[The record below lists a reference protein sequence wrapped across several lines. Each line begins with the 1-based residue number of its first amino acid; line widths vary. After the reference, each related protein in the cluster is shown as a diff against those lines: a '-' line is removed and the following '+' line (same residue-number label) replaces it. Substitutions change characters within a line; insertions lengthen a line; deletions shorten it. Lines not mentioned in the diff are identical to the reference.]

1 VSAPPPASESA
12 AAETNI
18 YTLETSRRQ
27 RVAAAALFGVALLA
41 SVIVAIGTDQPGPWG
56 LIPIVVY
63 AGLALVGVDMVLAT
77 LGAVVTAVV
86 LTRSTPADL
95 GPVLTKS
102 MGTLIALL
110 GVIILLGAGLGEV
123 LRRTGV
129 AEHIVLGVVRKVGLT
144 TQLRAQAGAMLA
156 CAVLAGALGTLAGSV
171 AIVAPIVIPLLAA
184 LGFSTTATAA
194 MFFFSGLAGLTL
206 SPFAPIT
213 ASIYGAAE
221 VSWISYV
228 LTAGLPTAAV
238 MLGAGF
244 LVVRWN
250 QRRTAETH
258 PYPPERAVDLATLQ
272 ESAPA
277 AGRATAAFLL
287 TFLALVVYSGL
298 TAAGATFVPVA
309 LVVLITVTG
318 VAARLPVGAL
328 MAGVYAGASRL
339 LGIFFLF
346 FLLAVLFTLIDSMGV
361 YDGVAERFAL
371 SDLGPYLFCLVVV
384 LIGWVGVA
392 GAAAAQVVL
401 VNQVFGPLAVALGI
415 PPAAWTVVLL
425 AAAQTDGLGPFPN
438 PDMIGQM
445 GLAESRS
452 LRWQL
457 LSSYL
462 VLVPVVVLY
471 AVLLAIWT

>member
-1 VSAPPPASESA
+1 MTSPTPVSDA
-12 AAETNI
+12 NI

-27 RVAAAALFGVALLA
+27 QVAAVVLYAVAL
-41 SVIVAIGTDQPGPWG
+41 VAAVVVAATTDRPGLWG

-63 AGLALVGVDMVLAT
+63 AGLALLGVDMVLAT
-77 LGAVVTAVV
+77 LGAVLCAVV
-86 LTRSTPADL
+86 LTRSTPAEL
-95 GPVLTKS
+95 GPVLTES
-102 MGTLIALL
+102 MGTLVALL
-110 GVIILLGAGLGEV
+110 GVIILLGAALGEV

-129 AEHIVLGVVRKVGLT
+129 AEFLVLTVVRRVGLT
-144 TQLRAQAGAMLA
+144 TQLRAQLGVMLA
-156 CAVLAGALGTLAGSV
+156 CTLLAGALGTLAGSV

-184 LGFSTTATAA
+184 LGFSAPAAAA

-213 ASIYGAAE
+213 ASIYGAAQ
-221 VSWISYV
+221 VSWIGYV

-238 MLGAGF
+238 MFGAGF

-250 QRRTAETH
+250 QRRTARAF
-258 PYPPERAVDLATLQ
+258 PYPPERAVDLDALQ
-272 ESAPA
+272 DAPPG
-277 AGRATAAFLL
+277 AGRTTAAFLL
-287 TFLALVVYSGL
+287 AFLALVGYSGL

-309 LVVLITVTG
+309 LVVLVAVTG
-318 VAARLPVGAL
+318 LAAREPVGSL
-328 MAGVYAGASRL
+328 MAAVYAGASRL

-346 FLLAVLFTLIDSMGV
+346 FLLAVLFTLIDAMGV

-371 SDLGPYLFCLVVV
+371 SALAPYLFCLVVV
-384 LIGWVGVA
+384 LIGWIGVA

-401 VNQVFGPLAVALGI
+401 VNQVFGPLAVTFGV

-425 AAAQTDGLGPFPN
+425 AVSQTDGLGPFPN

-462 VLVPVVVLY
+462 VLVPVVALY
-471 AVLLAIWT
+471 AVLLGVYA

>member
-1 VSAPPPASESA
+1 MSTSTPVSDV
-12 AAETNI
+12 NI
-18 YTLETSRRQ
+18 YTLDMSRRQ
-27 RVAAAALFGVALLA
+27 QVAAAALYAVALIA
-41 SVIVAIGTDQPGPWG
+41 SIVVAIRTDQPGLWG
-56 LIPIVVY
+56 LVPIVVY
-63 AGLALVGVDMVLAT
+63 AGLALLGVDMVLAT
-77 LGAVVTAVV
+77 LGAVVSAVV

-95 GPVLTKS
+95 GPVLVES

-129 AEHIVLGVVRKVGLT
+129 AEFLVIGVVRRVGLT
-144 TQLRAQAGAMLA
+144 TQLRAQFGVMLA
-156 CAVLAGALGTLAGSV
+156 CTILAGALGTLAGSV

-184 LGFSTTATAA
+184 LGFSSPATAA

-213 ASIYGAAE
+213 ASIYGAAQ
-221 VSWISYV
+221 VSWVSYV
-228 LTAGLPTAAV
+228 FTAGLPTAVV
-238 MLGAGF
+238 MFGVGF

-250 QRRTAETH
+250 QRRTATAF
-258 PYPPERAVDLATLQ
+258 PYPPERAVDLDALQ
-272 ESAPA
+272 EPAPG
-277 AGRATAAFLL
+277 AGRATVAFLL

-309 LVVLITVTG
+309 LIVLIAVTG
-318 VAARLPVGAL
+318 IAARLPVGAL
-328 MAGVYAGASRL
+328 MGAVYGGASRL

-346 FLLAVLFTLIDSMGV
+346 FLLAVLFTLVDSMGA

-371 SDLGPYLFCLVVV
+371 SELAPYLFCLVVI
-384 LIGWVGVA
+384 LIGWVGIA

-401 VNQVFGPLAVALGI
+401 VNQVFGPLAVALGV

-425 AAAQTDGLGPFPN
+425 AASQTDGLGPFPN

-462 VLVPVVVLY
+462 VLIPVVALY
-471 AVLLAIWT
+471 AVLLGIYA

>member
-1 VSAPPPASESA
+1 VSSSTSVSDA
-12 AAETNI
+12 NI
-18 YTLETSRRQ
+18 YTLDMSRRQ
-27 RVAAAALFGVALLA
+27 QIAAAALYAVALA
-41 SVIVAIGTDQPGPWG
+41 VSVVVAIGTDQPGLWG

-63 AGLALVGVDMVLAT
+63 AGLALLGVDMVLAT
-77 LGAVVTAVV
+77 LGAVLCAVV
-86 LTRSTPADL
+86 LTRTSPADL
-95 GPVLTKS
+95 GSVLTES
-102 MGTLIALL
+102 MGSLVALL

-129 AEHIVLGVVRKVGLT
+129 AEFLVIGVVRRVGLT
-144 TQLRAQAGAMLA
+144 TQLRAQFGVMLA
-156 CAVLAGALGTLAGSV
+156 CTILAGALGTLAGSV

-184 LGFSTTATAA
+184 LGFSSPATAA

-213 ASIYGAAE
+213 ASIYGAAQ
-221 VSWISYV
+221 VSWIDYV
-228 LTAGLPTAAV
+228 VTAGLPTALV
-238 MLGAGF
+238 MFGVGF

-250 QRRTAETH
+250 QRRTAQAF
-258 PYPPERAVDLATLQ
+258 PYPPERAVDLDALD
-272 ESAPA
+272 EPA
-277 AGRATAAFLL
+277 AGAGRTTVAFLL
-287 TFLALVVYSGL
+287 AFLALVVYSGV

-309 LVVLITVTG
+309 LILLIAVTG
-318 VAARLPVGAL
+318 IGARLPIGAL
-328 MAGVYAGASRL
+328 MGAVYAGASRL

-346 FLLAVLFTLIDSMGV
+346 FLLAVLFTLVDSMGA

-371 SDLGPYLFCLVVV
+371 SELAPYLFCLVVI

-401 VNQVFGPLAVALGI
+401 VNQVFGPLAVALGV

-425 AAAQTDGLGPFPN
+425 AASQTDGLGPFPN

-462 VLVPVVVLY
+462 VLVPVVAVY
-471 AVLLAIWT
+471 AVLLGIYA